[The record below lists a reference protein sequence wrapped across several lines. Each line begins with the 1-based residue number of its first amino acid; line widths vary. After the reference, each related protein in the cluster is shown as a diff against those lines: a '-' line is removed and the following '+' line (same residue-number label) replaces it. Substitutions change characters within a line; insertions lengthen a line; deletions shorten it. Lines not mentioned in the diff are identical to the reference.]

1 MKLGAGIKLI
11 CEGIATIIEQVGTQ
25 ITKFTETAGI
35 AIVNIVGAVS
45 TGIKT
50 VLEPILT
57 CIDSIVGKVIELA
70 KVIAHEI
77 GETIRTVIETVGDV
91 IVGIIEAIMG
101 AIPNLLDSI
110 LNFCYNIGP
119 AIENT
124 VDAIIRSITKLVNF
138 VVSAVEYIANL
149 VIGAVNSLSIQV
161 PDWVPIIG
169 GQKYGFN
176 LQPIEIPR
184 FVPQYEQGTNYVP
197 NDGLAYLHKGEAVIP
212 KKYNQPLETGLS
224 LEERN
229 YMYQMMSTL
238 RSLDNTMKQGI
249 AVNGRFIQRGS
260 DLVAVV
266 NKTNSRTGADV
277 LSNVAYAR

>member
-1 MKLGAGIKLI
+1 MKLGEGIKLI

-35 AIVNIVGAVS
+35 AIVNIIDAVS
-45 TGIKT
+45 NGIKT
-50 VLEPILT
+50 VLESILT
-57 CIDSIVGKVIELA
+57 YIDSIVGKVIELA

-77 GETIRTVIETVGDV
+77 GETIRTVIKTTGDV
-91 IVGIIEAIMG
+91 IVGVIEALLD
-101 AIPNLLDSI
+101 AIPKLLNSI
-110 LNFCYNIGP
+110 LNFAGRIGP
-119 AIENT
+119 AIENS
-124 VDAIIRSITKLVNF
+124 VDSIIRSVTKLINFMVSGVEYLVNL
-138 VVSAVEYIANL
+138 VVS
-149 VIGAVNSLSIQV
+149 GVNGIINAINSISEHVGIRLSPVSSVSL
-161 PDWVPIIG
+161 
-169 GQKYGFN
+169 
-176 LQPIEIPR
+176 PR

-197 NDGLAYLHKGEAVIP
+197 NDGLAYLHEGEAVVP
-212 KKYNQPLETGLS
+212 KKYNQPLQNGLTA
-224 LEERN
+224 EERN

-249 AVNGRFIQRGS
+249 AVNGRFVQRGS

>member
-35 AIVNIVGAVS
+35 AIVNIIGAVS

-57 CIDSIVGKVIELA
+57 CIDSIAGKVIELA

-91 IVGIIEAIMG
+91 IVGIIEAIMD
-101 AIPNLLDSI
+101 AIPNLLDSV

-124 VDAIIRSITKLVNF
+124 VDAIIRSITKLINF

-149 VIGAVNSLSIQV
+149 IIGAINSLSIQV
-161 PDWVPIIG
+161 PDWVPGIG
-169 GQKYGFN
+169 GQRYGFN

-197 NDGLAYLHKGEAVIP
+197 NDGLAYLHEGEAVIP